1 MELPIDSLI
10 TAARQAA
17 ALAYAPC
24 TGRQGGAALLA
35 EDGRIFA
42 AGNLEIVNFASSVC
56 AVKAA
61 LVKACSEGAR
71 RFVALAVAGDGP
83 DTPYPCG
90 DCLQAL
96 AEFAPGLLIVAET
109 SPAQA
114 VPLATLLPDAFG
126 RS

>member
-1 MELPIDSLI
+1 MERAIDSLI
-10 TAARQAA
+10 SAARQAA
-17 ALAYAPC
+17 GLAYAPC

-71 RFVALAVAGDGP
+71 RFVALAVAGAGP
-83 DTPYPCG
+83 DMPYPCG

-96 AEFAPGLLIVAET
+96 AEFAPELLIITET
-109 SPAQA
+109 SPTQA
-114 VPLATLLPDAFG
+114 VPLVALLPDAFG
-126 RS
+126 HS